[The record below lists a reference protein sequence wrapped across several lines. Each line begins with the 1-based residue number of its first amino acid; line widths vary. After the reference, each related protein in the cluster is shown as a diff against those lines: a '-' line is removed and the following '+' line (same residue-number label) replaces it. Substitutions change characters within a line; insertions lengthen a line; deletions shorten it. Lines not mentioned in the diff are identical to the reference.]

1 MRATGGR
8 YGAAMSNRTA
18 GPRPITF
25 TARLRLAPRIAWRA
39 ATSDRLKIASA
50 TVFVII
56 LVWMGAARPPR
67 DVLLP
72 VVMVF
77 VLSCALAMLSRR
89 LRRPGGMTAGM
100 GWTRF
105 LPRVAAAIVGLLV
118 LAVFRLV
125 FERHLEGEPAIVVI
139 GAIAVSVGAGVA
151 FDRLVR
157 SLR

>member
-1 MRATGGR
+1 
-8 YGAAMSNRTA
+8 MSNRTA
-18 GPRPITF
+18 GPRPMTF
-25 TARLRLAPRIAWRA
+25 SARLRLSLRIAWRA
-39 ATSDRLKIASA
+39 ATSDRLKIAFA

-56 LVWMGAARPPR
+56 LAWMGAARPPR
-67 DVLLP
+67 DVLLG
-72 VVMVF
+72 VVMAF
-77 VLSCALAMLSRR
+77 VLAYALATVVRR

-105 LPRVAAAIVGLLV
+105 LPRVAAAFVGLLV
-118 LAVFRLV
+118 LAVLRLV
-125 FERHLEGEPAIVVI
+125 FERNLEGEPAIVVI